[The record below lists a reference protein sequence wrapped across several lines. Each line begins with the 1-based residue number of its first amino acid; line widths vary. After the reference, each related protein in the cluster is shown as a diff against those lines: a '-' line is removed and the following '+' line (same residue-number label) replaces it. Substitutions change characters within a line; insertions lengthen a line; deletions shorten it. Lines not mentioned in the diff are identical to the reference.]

1 MLKQIRR
8 VIDAVATALGVV
20 LGLAPDPTRVPVR
33 YDD

>member
-8 VIDAVATALGVV
+8 VIDAIGTALGVV